1 MIEMIHIR
9 RERLNHLTI
18 ADDLI
23 LDTEVDQDL
32 ETWIE
37 IQIVEEKS
45 TTPEEDLGV
54 VVTIMIIMAEEDID
68 EEAGVEV
75 GAGVLM
81 VVGWVKKF

>member
-1 MIEMIHIR
+1 MIEMIHTG
-9 RERLNHLTI
+9 RERLNHLAI

-32 ETWIE
+32 ETSIE
-37 IQIVEEKS
+37 IQTVEEKS
-45 TTPEEDLGV
+45 ITPEEDLGV
-54 VVTIMIIMAEEDID
+54 EVTIMIIMVEEDID

-81 VVGWVKKF
+81 VVG